1 MNNSKQTNPS
11 VTLHEASSQYQSN
24 THKIKWLA
32 KTIVTLTVSLFLFSC
47 GSKQVENNEEEVFV
61 SELLGKMT
69 LEEKIGQL
77 HQITS
82 QWNMTGPA
90 PEYAQG
96 HEERLKSGLVGSMLN
111 VIGAEA
117 TLNAQKLVVEN
128 SRLGIPLIF
137 GYDVI
142 HGYRTM
148 FPVPLG
154 EAASWDPEVVKLS
167 ASIAALE
174 SAAAGLHWTF
184 APMMDVGRDA
194 RWGRVMEGAGEDPY
208 LASILSAARV
218 RGFQG
223 ENLADQKTIAA
234 CAKHFAGY
242 AFAESGKD
250 YNNVD
255 ISNATLHNVILPPF
269 KASTA
274 AGAATYMNSFNTIQ
288 GLPASANE
296 YIQRQLLKGDWGF
309 DGFVVSDWNSIGEMV
324 AHGAARDLKEAA
336 NMAIN
341 AGSDMDMEGNAY
353 TNFLAELV
361 EEGKVDIKII
371 DDAVKR
377 VLTVKYRLGLFED
390 PYKYSNKE
398 WEKNTLYSLG
408 NKSAARKV
416 ARESIVL
423 LKNEENKLPI
433 SKSIKSIA
441 VVGPLADDK
450 DAPLGNWRADAVA
463 NSAVS
468 VLEGIKARAGKD
480 VTINYAKGCDL
491 VTSERNFAGEIK
503 FNTTDRTGFAAAV
516 AAAKKSE
523 IVLLAIGEDCFQ
535 SGEGR
540 SQADIRLKGLQM
552 ELFDAIYAVNP
563 NIVIVLMNGR
573 PVAIPELDAKAPAI
587 LETWFLGS
595 EAGHAIADVVFGDH
609 NPSGKLPMTFPRSN
623 GQIPIYY
630 NAMNTGRPGPK
641 NEVFWSHYTDQ
652 SNAPLYPFGYGL
664 SYTDFKYDNLA
675 VDSSDP
681 SAIQVSV
688 TLQNTGAVTGTE
700 VAQLYI
706 RDQFASLVRP
716 IKELKGFQKVT
727 LKSGESKDLT
737 FTLTEKELGFYD
749 NEGSYKVE
757 DGMFD
762 VMVGTNSTD
771 LLTETF
777 LLTAEAVQ

>member
-1 MNNSKQTNPS
+1 
-11 VTLHEASSQYQSN
+11 
-24 THKIKWLA
+24 
-32 KTIVTLTVSLFLFSC
+32 
-47 GSKQVENNEEEVFV
+47 
-61 SELLGKMT
+61 
-69 LEEKIGQL
+69 
-77 HQITS
+77 
-82 QWNMTGPA
+82 
-90 PEYAQG
+90 
-96 HEERLKSGLVGSMLN
+96 MLN

-223 ENLADQKTIAA
+223 ENLADEKTIAA

-288 GLPASANE
+288 GLPASANA

-324 AHGAARDLKEAA
+324 AHGAAPDLKEAA
-336 NMAIN
+336 NMAIH

-361 EEGKVDIKII
+361 EEGKVDTKII
-371 DDAVKR
+371 DDAVRR

-390 PYKYSNKE
+390 PYKYSNTE

-423 LKNEENKLPI
+423 LKNEGKQLPI
-433 SKSIKSIA
+433 GESIKSIA
-441 VVGPLADDK
+441 VIGPLADDK
-450 DAPLGNWRADAVA
+450 DAPLGNWRADAIA

-491 VTSERNFAGEIK
+491 VISERTFAGEIQ
-503 FNTTDRTGFAAAV
+503 FNTTDRSGFAAAV

-540 SQADIRLKGLQM
+540 SQADIGLKGLQM

-595 EAGHAIADVVFGDH
+595 EAGHAIADVVFGAH

-630 NAMNTGRPGPK
+630 NYMNTGRPGPK

-652 SNAPLYPFGYGL
+652 SNDPLYPFGYGL
-664 SYTDFKYDNLA
+664 SYTDFAYDNLT

-681 SAIQVSV
+681 RAIQVSV
-688 TLQNTGAVTGTE
+688 TLTNTGLVTGTE

-727 LKSGESKDLT
+727 LESGESKDLT

-749 NEGSYKVE
+749 NEGNYQVE